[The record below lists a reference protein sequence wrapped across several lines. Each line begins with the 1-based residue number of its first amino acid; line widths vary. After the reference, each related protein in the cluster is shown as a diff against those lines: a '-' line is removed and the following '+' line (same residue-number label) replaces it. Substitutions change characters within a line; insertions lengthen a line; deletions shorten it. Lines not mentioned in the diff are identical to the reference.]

1 MTCGER
7 LLLLLARGTLP
18 ADSRE
23 RVHALSAGIAWT
35 RLLDQAEAHGV
46 APLVA
51 RNLDALGWPDIP
63 PDVRAALEAA
73 RRLNAA
79 RNLLAARVL
88 GRALDAL
95 GRAGVPVIPLKGV
108 ALADWLYGD
117 AGLRVSSD
125 IDLLVP
131 RQAVARAFAV
141 FGQLGYAP
149 AAQEKP
155 VEDGDINLLLDSNME
170 YAFVSQE
177 LQACPIELHWDIAW
191 RWPEER
197 ALADLWADARPRRF
211 RGVAAWALG
220 PEWHLLYLVVHA
232 ARHRW
237 QALKWLVDVHEICV
251 RDELDWV
258 RVRDKAVRFGL
269 GDVLGITLGACWTL
283 LGTPMPP
290 EAPAQTPPA
299 WLHLFPSTTHPQD
312 IWQGGLYPARL
323 FNRPS
328 EKLRYLARVLLV
340 PTLGERR
347 LIRLPARLGALYY
360 ALRPLRLGGRCGWEL
375 TRLVL
380 RQFRRGFAR

>member
-1 MTCGER
+1 
-7 LLLLLARGTLP
+7 L
-18 ADSRE
+18 
-23 RVHALSAGIAWT
+23 HALSAGIAWT

-51 RNLDALGWPDIP
+51 RNLDALGWPGIP

-79 RNLLAARVL
+79 RNLLVARVL

-108 ALADWLYGD
+108 ALADSLYGD

-131 RQAVARAFAV
+131 RQAVAPAFAV
-141 FGQLGYAP
+141 FAQFGYLP
-149 AAQEKP
+149 AAEEKP
-155 VEDGDINLLLDSNME
+155 VEDGDINLLLKSNME

-191 RWPEER
+191 RWPEDVP
-197 ALADLWADARPRRF
+197 ALADLWADARPGWF

-220 PEWHLLYLVVHA
+220 PEWHLLYLAVHA

-237 QALKWLVDVHEICV
+237 EALKWLVDVHEICA
-251 RDELDWV
+251 RDGLDWV
-258 RVRDKAVRFGL
+258 RVRDKAARFGL
-269 GDVLGITLGACWTL
+269 GDVLGITLGACRTL

-290 EAPAQTPPA
+290 EAPARTPPA
-299 WLHLFPSTTHPQD
+299 WVHLFPSTTHPQD
-312 IWQGGLYPARL
+312 IWQGGLYPVRL

-347 LIRLPARLGALYY
+347 LVRLPAGLGALYY
-360 ALRPLRLGGRCGWEL
+360 ALRPLRLGGRWGWEV
-375 TRLVL
+375 TRLAL
-380 RQFRRGFAR
+380 RQFGRGLAR